1 MARMRMPDAI
11 QRREILEQKLDPAKA
26 STYAETYLEQDRV
39 FEALAFL
46 DKAGELD
53 RVRTIRDEAI
63 RAGDVFL
70 LREAAAR
77 CGEEPEADT
86 WRALAEAAAA
96 AGKDAYAQEARR
108 QLAAREAS

>member
-1 MARMRMPDAI
+1 MARARIPDAVR
-11 QRREILEQKLDPAKA
+11 RRELIEQEIDPARSLKL
-26 STYAETYLEQDRV
+26 AEAYLEEDRV

-46 DKAGELD
+46 EKAGEQD
-53 RVRTIRDEAI
+53 RLRAIRDEAI

-77 CGEEPEADT
+77 CGEEPDADT

-96 AGKDAYAQEARR
+96 AGKESYAQEARR